1 MRERFEEI
9 FEQVQV
15 ELDLDWWELYD
26 SDKFDKVVALIV
38 AEFGEEV
45 LESEEYSEWENEMYW
60 DLLISIH
67 FQKNSWQI
75 IIAML

>member
-26 SDKFDKVVALIV
+26 SEEFDKVVALIV

-45 LESEEYSEWENEMYW
+45 LDSDEYSEWENEMYW
-60 DLLISIH
+60 DL
-67 FQKNSWQI
+67 
-75 IIAML
+75 

>member
-26 SDKFDKVVALIV
+26 SEEFDKVVALIV

-45 LESEEYSEWENEMYW
+45 LDSDEYSDWVNEMYW
-60 DLLISIH
+60 YL
-67 FQKNSWQI
+67 
-75 IIAML
+75 

>member
-9 FEQVQV
+9 FAEVQA

-26 SDKFDKVVALIV
+26 SEEFDKVIALIV

-45 LESEEYSEWENEMYW
+45 LDSDEYSEWENEMYW
-60 DLLISIH
+60 DL
-67 FQKNSWQI
+67 
-75 IIAML
+75 

>member
-15 ELDLDWWELYD
+15 ELDLDWYELYD
-26 SDKFDKVVALIV
+26 SDKFDIVVALIV

-45 LESEEYSEWENEMYW
+45 LDSNEYSEWSNEMYW
-60 DLLISIH
+60 DL
-67 FQKNSWQI
+67 
-75 IIAML
+75 

>member
-26 SDKFDKVVALIV
+26 SDKFDLVVALIV

-45 LESEEYSEWENEMYW
+45 LDSDEYFAWEQGMYW
-60 DLLISIH
+60 DL
-67 FQKNSWQI
+67 
-75 IIAML
+75 

>member
-9 FEQVQV
+9 FAQVQS

-26 SDKFDKVVALIV
+26 SDKFDTVVALIV

-45 LESEEYSEWENEMYW
+45 LDSDEYSEWENEMYW
-60 DLLISIH
+60 DL
-67 FQKNSWQI
+67 
-75 IIAML
+75 

>member
-1 MRERFEEI
+1 MRKRFEEI

-26 SDKFDKVVALIV
+26 SDEFDKVVDLIV

-45 LESEEYSEWENEMYW
+45 LDSDEYSDWINEMYW
-60 DLLISIH
+60 DL
-67 FQKNSWQI
+67 
-75 IIAML
+75 

>member
-9 FEQVQV
+9 FAQIQS

-26 SDKFDKVVALIV
+26 SEDFDKVVALIV

-45 LESEEYSEWENEMYW
+45 LDSDEYSDWVNEMYW
-60 DLLISIH
+60 DL
-67 FQKNSWQI
+67 
-75 IIAML
+75 

>member
-1 MRERFEEI
+1 MKERFEEI
-9 FEQVQV
+9 FAQVQS

-26 SDKFDKVVALIV
+26 SEDFDKVVALIV

-60 DLLISIH
+60 DL
-67 FQKNSWQI
+67 
-75 IIAML
+75 

>member
-1 MRERFEEI
+1 MKERFEEI

-26 SDKFDKVVALIV
+26 SEEFDKVVALIV

-45 LESEEYSEWENEMYW
+45 LDSDEYSDWVNEMYW
-60 DLLISIH
+60 DL
-67 FQKNSWQI
+67 
-75 IIAML
+75 

>member
-9 FEQVQV
+9 FAQVQS

-26 SDKFDKVVALIV
+26 SEEFDKVIALIV

-45 LESEEYSEWENEMYW
+45 LDSEEYSDWVNEMYW
-60 DLLISIH
+60 DL
-67 FQKNSWQI
+67 
-75 IIAML
+75 

>member
-9 FEQVQV
+9 FEQVQA

-26 SDKFDKVVALIV
+26 SDKFDTVIALII

-45 LESEEYSEWENEMYW
+45 LDSDEYSDWVNEMYW
-60 DLLISIH
+60 DL
-67 FQKNSWQI
+67 
-75 IIAML
+75 

>member
-1 MRERFEEI
+1 MKERFEEI

-26 SDKFDKVVALIV
+26 SDKFDVVVDLIV

-45 LESEEYSEWENEMYW
+45 LDSDEYSDWVNEMYW
-60 DLLISIH
+60 DL
-67 FQKNSWQI
+67 
-75 IIAML
+75 

>member
-45 LESEEYSEWENEMYW
+45 LESEEYSEWENEKYW
-60 DLLISIH
+60 DL
-67 FQKNSWQI
+67 
-75 IIAML
+75 

>member
-26 SDKFDKVVALIV
+26 SDKFDTVVDLIV
-38 AEFGEEV
+38 AEFGKEV
-45 LESEEYSEWENEMYW
+45 LESDEYSEWVDEMYW
-60 DLLISIH
+60 DL
-67 FQKNSWQI
+67 
-75 IIAML
+75 

>member
-1 MRERFEEI
+1 MKERFEEI
-9 FEQVQV
+9 FEQIQV

-26 SDKFDKVVALIV
+26 SDKFDVVVDLIV

-60 DLLISIH
+60 DL
-67 FQKNSWQI
+67 
-75 IIAML
+75 

>member
-9 FEQVQV
+9 FAQVQI

-38 AEFGEEV
+38 AEFGKEV
-45 LESEEYSEWENEMYW
+45 LDSDEYSDWVNEMYW
-60 DLLISIH
+60 DL
-67 FQKNSWQI
+67 
-75 IIAML
+75 

>member
-1 MRERFEEI
+1 MKERFEEI

-26 SDKFDKVVALIV
+26 SDKFDVVVSLIV

-45 LESEEYSEWENEMYW
+45 LDSDEYSDWVNEMYW
-60 DLLISIH
+60 DL
-67 FQKNSWQI
+67 
-75 IIAML
+75 

>member
-9 FEQVQV
+9 FAHVQV

-26 SDKFDKVVALIV
+26 SDKFDTVVALIV

-45 LESEEYSEWENEMYW
+45 LDSDEYSEWENEMYW
-60 DLLISIH
+60 DL
-67 FQKNSWQI
+67 
-75 IIAML
+75 

>member
-1 MRERFEEI
+1 MKERFEEI

-26 SDKFDKVVALIV
+26 SDKFDTVVALIV

-45 LESEEYSEWENEMYW
+45 LDSDEYSEWENEMY
-60 DLLISIH
+60 LEL
-67 FQKNSWQI
+67 
-75 IIAML
+75 

>member
-26 SDKFDKVVALIV
+26 SDKFDTVVALIV

-45 LESEEYSEWENEMYW
+45 LNSDEYSDWVNEMYW
-60 DLLISIH
+60 DL
-67 FQKNSWQI
+67 
-75 IIAML
+75 